1 MLAGSFIFLEKP
13 TFAKIFGTS
22 VALLGIVC
30 VLANWEQPS
39 SFAPFSKFMR
49 SEVWMLASAIA
60 FAGFTVIGKSLIKEH
75 DPLVVATFAILF
87 GNLPL
92 VFFAFYEGQMG
103 EILRLYSG
111 NWIVVLL
118 LGVFGTALGTIFWF
132 KALEKVE
139 ISKAASI
146 MFLAPI
152 LITIP
157 TIFERKIGIWG
168 ITPMMTTPVIVG
180 AVLVMVG
187 IIIIWQEPKEAR
199 VMELSTDG
207 KEQLVDE

>member
-1 MLAGSFIFLEKP
+1 
-13 TFAKIFGTS
+13 
-22 VALLGIVC
+22 
-30 VLANWEQPS
+30 
-39 SFAPFSKFMR
+39 
-49 SEVWMLASAIA
+49 
-60 FAGFTVIGKSLIKEH
+60 
-75 DPLVVATFAILF
+75 
-87 GNLPL
+87 
-92 VFFAFYEGQMG
+92 MG